1 MTLWAWARFDATL
14 AGSAV
19 AALDAA
25 RAAAKAASMLI
36 ACCFLKYPGGPRRP
50 AVYQRAGRTL
60 IVLDKCG
67 TLTTWPDSC
76 KWPLCYLPALVRA
89 PGRGLRTLCLA
100 VLTGAVALATL
111 PGAGSAET
119 AGELQRRADELRA
132 DNARLSVG
140 SRSAVESLA
149 AIESRLAEARTELAS
164 FKAKAANVQDRRR
177 AVLEELAVARDSVG
191 ASRRA
196 LAERLRELY
205 EEGDTD
211 TLAVVLGSGSLSAA
225 LDAVETID
233 LAAKQDK
240 DLMAR
245 SRAVSRRLAGLER
258 VLAGQQR
265 ELEQLATVRAAAAA
279 ALAAARSE
287 KLDTIATLQAA
298 RGSNATQIADLQ
310 DRARM
315 LASVR
320 TPTTPEFVP
329 GVPASGARTMTV
341 TATGY
346 SLPGNTASG
355 MPVGWGAIAVDPGV
369 IPIGSR
375 IGVPGYGLG
384 VASDTGGA
392 IQGARIDLWF
402 PTVEQARAW
411 GSRVVTIT
419 VHS

>member
-1 MTLWAWARFDATL
+1 
-14 AGSAV
+14 
-19 AALDAA
+19 
-25 RAAAKAASMLI
+25 
-36 ACCFLKYPGGPRRP
+36 
-50 AVYQRAGRTL
+50 
-60 IVLDKCG
+60 
-67 TLTTWPDSC
+67 
-76 KWPLCYLPALVRA
+76 
-89 PGRGLRTLCLA
+89 LRTFCLA
-100 VLTGAVALATL
+100 VLTGTVALATL

-119 AGELQRRADELRA
+119 AADLQQQADALRA
-132 DNARLSVG
+132 ENARLAVG

-149 AIESRLAEARTELAS
+149 AIESRLADARAELAS
-164 FKAKAANVQDRRR
+164 FKAKAADVQNRRR
-177 AVLEELAVARDSVG
+177 AVLEELGIARGSLR

-211 TLAVVLGSGSLSAA
+211 TLAIVLGSGSLSAA

-240 DLMAR
+240 SLMTG
-245 SRAVSRRLAGLER
+245 SRAASRRLAGLER
-258 VLAGQQR
+258 ILANQQR
-265 ELEQLATVRAAAAA
+265 ELEQLAAVRAAAAA
-279 ALAAARSE
+279 SLAAARAE
-287 KLDTIATLQAA
+287 RMHTIATLQSA

-310 DRARM
+310 DRARI
-315 LASVR
+315 LAAVR

-329 GVPASGARTMTV
+329 GVPVSGARTMTV

-346 SLPGNTASG
+346 SLTGNTASG
-355 MPVGWGAIAVDPGV
+355 MPVGWGAIAVDPAV

-375 IGVPGYGLG
+375 VGVPGYGLG
-384 VASDTGGA
+384 VAADTGGA

>member
-1 MTLWAWARFDATL
+1 
-14 AGSAV
+14 
-19 AALDAA
+19 
-25 RAAAKAASMLI
+25 
-36 ACCFLKYPGGPRRP
+36 
-50 AVYQRAGRTL
+50 
-60 IVLDKCG
+60 
-67 TLTTWPDSC
+67 
-76 KWPLCYLPALVRA
+76 VRG

-100 VLTGAVALATL
+100 VLTGTVALATL

-119 AGELQRRADELRA
+119 AAELQRKADALRA
-132 DNARLSVG
+132 ENAQLAVG
-140 SRSAVESLA
+140 SISAVESLA
-149 AIESRLAEARTELAS
+149 AIESRLAEARAELAS
-164 FKAKAANVQDRRR
+164 FKAKAAVVQDRRQ
-177 AVLEELAVARDSVG
+177 AVLEELGIARGSLR

-196 LAERLRELY
+196 LAERLQDLY

-233 LAAKQDK
+233 LAAKQDEN
-240 DLMAR
+240 LIAR
-245 SRAVSRRLAGLER
+245 ARAASRRLAGLER
-258 VLAGQQR
+258 VLGNQQR
-265 ELEQLATVRAAAAA
+265 ELEQLAAVRAAAAA
-279 ALAAARSE
+279 SLAAARSE
-287 KLDTIATLQAA
+287 KFHTIATLQAA
-298 RGSNATQIADLQ
+298 RGSNSTQIADLQ

-315 LASVR
+315 LAAVR

-329 GVPASGARTMTV
+329 GAPVSGTRTMTV

-355 MPVGWGAIAVDPGV
+355 MPVGWGAIAVDPAV

-384 VASDTGGA
+384 VAADTGGA

-402 PTVEQARAW
+402 PTIEQAQAW
-411 GSRVVTIT
+411 GSRLVTIT

>member
-1 MTLWAWARFDATL
+1 VLFPQIIL
-14 AGSAV
+14 
-19 AALDAA
+19 AA
-25 RAAAKAASMLI
+25 R
-36 ACCFLKYPGGPRRP
+36 GGRLSTS
-50 AVYQRAGRTL
+50 VAGRTL
-60 IVLDKCG
+60 VVLDNCG

-119 AGELQRRADELRA
+119 AGDLQRKADELRA
-132 DNARLSVG
+132 ENARLSVG

-149 AIESRLAEARTELAS
+149 GIDSRLAEARAELAS
-164 FKAKAANVQDRRR
+164 FKAKAASVQDRRR
-177 AVLEELAVARDSVG
+177 AVLEELGIARDSVG

-245 SRAVSRRLAGLER
+245 SRAASRRLAGLER

-265 ELEQLATVRAAAAA
+265 ELEQLAAVRAAAAA
-279 ALAAARSE
+279 SLAAARSE
-287 KLDTIATLQAA
+287 KLDTIAALQAA

-329 GVPASGARTMTV
+329 GVPASGTRTMTV

-384 VASDTGGA
+384 VAADTGGA